1 VAALR
6 SAVQAYKQEE
16 ELAGN
21 IGIKPVKR
29 RRDIAQVQRKAMVAI
44 SWASLCLR
52 LRWLLVQGD
61 KLNDMKFLQ
70 NLVAA

>member
-21 IGIKPVKR
+21 IAIKPVKR

-44 SWASLCLR
+44 S
-52 LRWLLVQGD
+52 
-61 KLNDMKFLQ
+61 
-70 NLVAA
+70 